1 MTPEARSLK
10 LRARGP
16 GALGQHIWV
25 FWGVSTMKQ
34 MNKNN
39 NQQPFIVALECT
51 KGSTVDW
58 GRLRTPGAGVISA
71 KTGEDDDGIS
81 RAHRGRHPASRS
93 SSPPAPPPFPR
104 PTCVRIAPS
113 ASNGPIVPILKKIAA
128 LAGLQRARAPWPGAS
143 RI

>member
-1 MTPEARSLK
+1 
-10 LRARGP
+10 
-16 GALGQHIWV
+16 
-25 FWGVSTMKQ
+25 MKQ

-93 SSPPAPPPFPR
+93 SSPPAPPPFLDR
-104 PTCVRIAPS
+104 PAFESRRRRQMAPS
-113 ASNGPIVPILKKIAA
+113 SP
-128 LAGLQRARAPWPGAS
+128 S
-143 RI
+143 